1 LPRVL
6 ILFADGVGL
15 GAGDDASNPFLTA
28 DLPVL
33 GRLLG
38 GCPALAESA
47 PHHAAGASLV
57 AIDAALGVDGTPQS
71 GTGQAALLTGAN
83 AAAMHGRHFG
93 PWVPARLQ
101 RMVREESVLA
111 VAQAAGH
118 SVAFANAYPE
128 EVLAMATAGQAPN
141 VVPIRA
147 APVRAAPTAS
157 AGTVRGDVGSAE
169 TARGHRDSAETTP
182 GLGGSAA
189 TDVAARRAARR
200 KRRAPSFLRAGPP
213 LAALGAGVLTRHT
226 QELER
231 GDAVA
236 SEITNDGWRDVLGR
250 TQLPVIDATCAGR
263 NLARIAA
270 AHDLT
275 LFAHYATDYAGHRRS
290 MVAGVS
296 ALERL
301 DCFLGG
307 VLEDL
312 PSDVLLFLV
321 SDHGNVED
329 TRVGHTRNPAIG
341 LVAGQGH
348 ALISRRL
355 RSLTDIAPVVLDTLA
370 M

>member
-15 GAGDDASNPFLTA
+15 GADDEASNPFLSA
-28 DLPVL
+28 ELPVL
-33 GRLLG
+33 EQLLG
-38 GCPALAESA
+38 GWRVVAASA

-57 AIDAALGVDGTPQS
+57 AIDALLGVDGTPQS

-111 VAQAAGH
+111 NAQAAGH
-118 SVAFANAYPE
+118 RVAFANAYPE
-128 EVLAMATAGQAPN
+128 EVLAMATAGGALD
-141 VVPIRA
+141 VVPIGA
-147 APVRAAPTAS
+147 APRQ
-157 AGTVRGDVGSAE
+157 RGGSAV
-169 TARGHRDSAETTP
+169 AGSI
-182 GLGGSAA
+182 GGSAA
-189 TDVAARRAARR
+189 AARGDGSSAADVAARRAARR

-226 QELER
+226 GELAR

-250 TQLPVIDATCAGR
+250 TQLPVIDAASAGR

-290 MVAGVS
+290 MAAAVTS
-296 ALERL
+296 LERL
-301 DCFLGG
+301 DGFLGG
-307 VLEDL
+307 VLEEL
-312 PSDVLLFLV
+312 PEDVLLFVV

-329 TRVGHTRNPAIG
+329 IGSGHTRNPALG

-370 M
+370 L